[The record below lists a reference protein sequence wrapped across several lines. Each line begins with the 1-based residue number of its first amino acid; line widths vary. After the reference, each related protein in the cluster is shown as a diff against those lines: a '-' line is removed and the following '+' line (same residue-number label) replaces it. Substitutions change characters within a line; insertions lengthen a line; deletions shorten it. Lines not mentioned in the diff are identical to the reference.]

1 MSLAVSFPGRA
12 FVAILLLAIVPA
24 SAGAFTIKG
33 RVVNGTTQDRNVTTD
48 VIIVDPAGGMAGEQT
63 VRAENGVFEA
73 AGLSDDTSVFLV
85 RIDHQGV
92 MYNEMVRTSE
102 GDPAE
107 IVVMIYESTEAWEGV
122 RVAMPHMVA
131 RRHGDHMEMEQLYEV
146 NNVSNPPRTV
156 IGEGP
161 FHFPIPEDKQEIEGV
176 YVTALGMPIER
187 PDGGQFGT
195 VCFIDS
201 KQNAHNDMH
210 IRLVEQIKRMIELS
224 LRIVLAKEEIDRR
237 DRLLDDLSRIYP
249 ICSYCKKVREETGR
263 WVSVEKYVSDI
274 SGAMPS
280 HGVCPQCY
288 ERELKRFS

>member
-1 MSLAVSFPGRA
+1 MENMDANPFNRETLTEDVLKEWQNLLNETAEILGVPAGLITR
-12 FVAILLLAIVPA
+12 VDGNEIEILLSSETEGNPYPA
-24 SAGAFTIKG
+24 ACTSQYPDSGWYCEHTLKSRGLNLIPNAL
-33 RVVNGTTQDRNVTTD
+33 QDSRWKENPAA
-48 VIIVDPAGGMAGEQT
+48 VD
-63 VRAENGVFEA
+63 
-73 AGLSDDTSVFLV
+73 L
-85 RIDHQGV
+85 
-92 MYNEMVRTSE
+92 
-102 GDPAE
+102 
-107 IVVMIYESTEAWEGV
+107 
-122 RVAMPHMVA
+122 HMVA
-131 RRHGDHMEMEQLYEV
+131 Y
-146 NNVSNPPRTV
+146 
-156 IGEGP
+156 
-161 FHFPIPEDKQEIEGV
+161 
-176 YVTALGMPIER
+176 LGMPIER